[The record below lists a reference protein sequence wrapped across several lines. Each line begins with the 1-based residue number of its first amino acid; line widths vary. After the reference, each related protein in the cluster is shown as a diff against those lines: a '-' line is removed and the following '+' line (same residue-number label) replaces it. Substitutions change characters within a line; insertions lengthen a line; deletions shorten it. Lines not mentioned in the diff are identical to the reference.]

1 MLSCDAQGEMDRPDS
16 LPSDVTPEP
25 SLGGSKSTMPCQPF
39 SPDVAT
45 ASSCAP
51 PFSQASCGI
60 VCASEAVHR
69 CSRKGSSS
77 SSSRTSEEPQGLL
90 DDSGVTAVVVTMDVA
105 PQRDGGEDGDAN
117 ARAEVAAE
125 PSATTTTE
133 NRPPPQ
139 STGPEAA
146 SSLPSLV
153 GVPNQNGAK
162 REGHEKL
169 IQNAKAPDAAARTNQ
184 GPSHSPGGPP
194 SGTGGGAS
202 VVIRADS
209 KPPIRP
215 RTCRDV
221 CVAVSMATSLVA
233 CATCAVVSFTSSGPS
248 ALWQGTWFVVMGL
261 FVAVMAGAW
270 WCTSPL
276 TPRIDL
282 PCLENAV

>member
-1 MLSCDAQGEMDRPDS
+1 MLRCDEGEMDRPDS
-16 LPSDVTPEP
+16 LPSDVTPE
-25 SLGGSKSTMPCQPF
+25 TMQCQPF

-51 PFSQASCGI
+51 PSSQASSCGN
-60 VCASEAVHR
+60 VFASEAVHR
-69 CSRKGSSS
+69 RRRKGSSSSS
-77 SSSRTSEEPQGLL
+77 SSSRTSEEPHRCP
-90 DDSGVTAVVVTMDVA
+90 DDSGVTAVVVTMDVP